1 MTILDRGG
9 GPLGVGGGGGGG
21 GGEGGCFRVEPWG
34 NVTYDMAK
42 KNVQK
47 HRGKCDRMSLLR
59 LDRHDQI
66 KTIITNL
73 DLINLY

>member
-1 MTILDRGG
+1 MTILDREGGVIFWG
-9 GPLGVGGGGGGG
+9 GPS
-21 GGEGGCFRVEPWG
+21 GGCSRVEPWG
-34 NVTYDMAK
+34 NVTDDMAK
-42 KNVQK
+42 NNVQK
-47 HRGKCDRMSLLR
+47 HYGKCDRMSHNR